1 MGTFRLLVHA
11 AFLVGRVFQF
21 LAERREGL
29 DAMPSRRTQLYRT
42 IIALTNVLEI
52 ELQTT
57 LVAISVARCTLHAY
71 VPPKKAQSP
80 SRANFGS
87 AIFILYSYDDPNDP
101 DYKHIH
107 DLSHP
112 MSISAHTCLE
122 LTKIY
127 LSGDLTSAQR
137 ASPFLLTWGFRCLKY
152 FYDRYQLDGHH
163 DSLESLNVLRR
174 GLEALGDKWKLAG
187 MIS

>member
-1 MGTFRLLVHA
+1 MQCHQGELSYTAQSLRSQTCWKSSSKRLLFQSVLLA
-11 AFLVGRVFQF
+11 AHFMRMFHHSSPT
-21 LAERREGL
+21 
-29 DAMPSRRTQLYRT
+29 PS
-42 IIALTNVLEI
+42 
-52 ELQTT
+52 
-57 LVAISVARCTLHAY
+57 H
-71 VPPKKAQSP
+71 
-80 SRANFGS
+80 ANFCS

-152 FYDRYQLDGHH
+152 FYDRYQVDGHRE
-163 DSLESLNVLRR
+163 SLESLNVLRR

-187 MIS
+187 MNS